1 MSWYTTLEDFHAAT
15 RQNARNK
22 YLINRYQRK
31 LKGLSNE
38 RVHEINRV
46 NQITSIID
54 ELNKESINRSSG

>member
-38 RVHEINRV
+38 RVHESNRV
-46 NQITSIID
+46 HESISSID
-54 ELNKESINRSSG
+54 ERNTESINRSFG

>member
-38 RVHEINRV
+38 RVHE
-46 NQITSIID
+46 SISSID
-54 ELNKESINRSSG
+54 ATNKERIN

>member
-38 RVHEINRV
+38 RVHE
-46 NQITSIID
+46 SISSID
-54 ELNKESINRSSG
+54 ERNKESINRSFG